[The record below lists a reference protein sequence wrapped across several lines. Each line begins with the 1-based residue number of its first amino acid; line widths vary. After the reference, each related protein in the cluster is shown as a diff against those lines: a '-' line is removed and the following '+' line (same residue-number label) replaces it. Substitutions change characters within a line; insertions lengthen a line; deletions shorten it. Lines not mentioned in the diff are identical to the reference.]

1 MTNVDNAVWAP
12 EGSDGREGVPGSSG
26 DENMNEATKVG
37 VRNPG
42 YADACA
48 KQVCL
53 DQGTVYT
60 VCNGEVRKTAEF
72 RRTMGWCHQEANHTT
87 LHNRMSS
94 ESQAKLTAA
103 LGQITTAL
111 QVGEK
116 SRF

>member
-1 MTNVDNAVWAP
+1 
-12 EGSDGREGVPGSSG
+12 
-26 DENMNEATKVG
+26 MNEATKVG

-72 RRTMGWCHQEANHTT
+72 RRTMG
-87 LHNRMSS
+87 
-94 ESQAKLTAA
+94 
-103 LGQITTAL
+103 
-111 QVGEK
+111 
-116 SRF
+116 